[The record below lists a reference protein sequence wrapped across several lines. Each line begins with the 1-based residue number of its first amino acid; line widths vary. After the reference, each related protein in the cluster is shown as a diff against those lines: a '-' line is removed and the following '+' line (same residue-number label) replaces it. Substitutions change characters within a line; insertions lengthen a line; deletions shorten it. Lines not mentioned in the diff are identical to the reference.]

1 MKPIML
7 AGLAA
12 ALTIIVQ
19 PDSASAQSGSPV
31 RVGGLNCQ
39 IDGSPGI
46 HILGSRRELSCI
58 FQDVDGAP
66 LERYAGE
73 IARIGLDLGNLTY
86 SDMAWGVF
94 ALARPYAPGALA
106 GTYAG
111 VSAGLTV
118 GIGLGAN
125 VLIGGLEQSFA
136 LQPVSLEA
144 TSGVNIALGVAQLNL
159 ISVGE
164 FRN

>member
-1 MKPIML
+1 MKPIL
-7 AGLAA
+7 LSGLAA
-12 ALTIIVQ
+12 LALVAGVEA
-19 PDSASAQSGSPV
+19 ASAQNSSAV
-31 RVGGLNCQ
+31 RVGVLNCQ
-39 IDGSPGI
+39 VDGSPGI

-58 FQDVDGAP
+58 FQDVNGAP
-66 LERYAGE
+66 LERYAGDM
-73 IARIGLDLGNLTY
+73 ARIGLDLGNLRY

-94 ALARPYAPGALA
+94 ALSRPYAPGALA

-111 VSAGLTV
+111 VSAGVTV

-125 VLIGGLEQSFA
+125 VLVGGLEQSFA

-144 TSGVNIALGVAQLNL
+144 TSGVNIALGVARLNL